1 MFKYDNNEQVKIEF
15 KKTVV
20 SEKRTMTSVAN
31 NYGMIPQQLN
41 NKFNNERIGLNEL
54 SSWLDALGYDLYIDF
69 VKRDN
74 QE

>member
-31 NYGMIPQQLN
+31 NCGMIPQQLN
-41 NKFNNERIGLNEL
+41 NKFNNELLGLNEL

>member
-20 SEKRTMTSVAN
+20 SEKKTMTSVASRC
-31 NYGMIPQQLN
+31 GMIPQQLN

-54 SSWLDALGYDLYIDF
+54 RNWLDAIDYDLYIDF
-69 VKRDN
+69 RKRD
-74 QE
+74 